1 MSRFGLGSISQK
13 LFGSK
18 TTMPELTS
26 LHEIVNL
33 QYGTAIALK
42 VYPTGGDGEKFD
54 VSYADLAGNV
64 ASVSNAME
72 SAGVGAGSI
81 ITLALPNSLEAV
93 VCFAALQSLGGT
105 ALFVDPDAS
114 EESIASSAQS
124 AGANVLISTKSEVC
138 ARIAQAMSLIH
149 WTVESSVGA
158 AEVVLDTQNGT
169 ISTPASGT
177 KDPSE
182 PAAII
187 SSRSQGIPTLL
198 PVSHTVVSS
207 AAKAF
212 TTTYNLDQT
221 NCTLLAHPVHSVHGL
236 LHLVSSLSSGG
247 CLILTPG
254 ESFVVSKLP
263 ELIQQD
269 GMNYLCVPAVDV
281 MKICTYTRE
290 VGSDASALEFVRSCP
305 GTIKTEVQT
314 LEEVLKTS
322 ILEAYGPAQASGIAT
337 AVVKEDKAVGT
348 QGKPVAGCQLRIF
361 DDNKEVSPVDV
372 EGDIAV
378 AGEMVAPVGYIGQST
393 LNEAALYTDAEGVV
407 WFLTG
412 DRGQIDSEGNLKVA
426 YDLLSQTSVLS
437 AAGAASFDLESR
449 KMTEVAGASARAAIF
464 ASSFPQKESDAMRK
478 ELEGADLTTSALVT
492 SALEGEDQA
501 YTGLVSGDMLRK
513 QALVLESLKDESRRM
528 VAEKDA
534 EDLRRANH
542 ELDLRAGRMN
552 SEREFMEDK
561 EVGIRK
567 KISQL
572 ISLSAAQQQFDE
584 ETRGDLLAKLSEV
597 SRLQAKYQEEFH
609 NDHKRSVDELA
620 TELNQLDAEIGQLSE
635 VIFLAKTAM
644 LSDKSSQPAI
654 VHLQTEDV
662 ENTAISAATQ
672 AKEAEQNAKDAVGT
686 TSKTNGMLAEAG
698 TLAVG
703 AGAAAASA
711 AVLANKSADAA
722 HDAGYLVPSRPERIV
737 QEFQAQVPT
746 GLDSVEK
753 RVRVEMADIERT
765 MAMHPS
771 VEKAVAFP
779 VSDGS
784 SAPEIAVA
792 VKTKPGARVTD
803 KWLKVHAQSIL
814 PTIAVPSKWYSIS
827 EIPVGATREDI
838 ASSNELVEFAAP
850 AQATAMA
857 V

>member
-18 TTMPELTS
+18 STVQELSS

-33 QYGTAIALK
+33 QFGTAIALK
-42 VYPTGGDGEKFD
+42 VYPTGGDGEKYD
-54 VSYADLAGNV
+54 VSYADLAGKV
-64 ASVSNAME
+64 ATVANAME

-124 AGANVLISTKSEVC
+124 AGASVLISTESEVY
-138 ARIAQAMSLIH
+138 ARIAQAISLIH
-149 WTVESSVGA
+149 WTVESAAGA
-158 AEVVLDTQNGT
+158 AEVVLHTQNGT
-169 ISTPASGT
+169 ISTAATGT

-182 PAAII
+182 AAAII
-187 SSRSQGIPTLL
+187 SSRSQGVPTLL
-198 PVSHTVVSS
+198 PLSHAVISS
-207 AAKAF
+207 AAKTF
-212 TTTYNLDQT
+212 TATYNLDQT
-221 NCTLLAHPVHSVHGL
+221 SCTLLAHPVHSVHGL

-254 ESFVVSKLP
+254 EAFVVSKLP

-281 MKICTYTRE
+281 MKLCTYTRE
-290 VGSDASALEFVRSCP
+290 VGSDASALNFVRSCP

-361 DDNKEVSPVDV
+361 DDNKEVAPVDV

-378 AGEMVAPVGYIGQST
+378 AGEMVAPVGYIDQST

-412 DRGQIDSEGNLKVA
+412 DRGQIDSEGNLRLA
-426 YDLLSQTSVLS
+426 YDILSQTSVMS

-501 YTGLVSGDMLRK
+501 YTGLVSGDILRK
-513 QALVLESLKDESRRM
+513 RELVLESLKDDSRRKI
-528 VAEKDA
+528 AEKDA

-542 ELDLRAGRMN
+542 ELDLRASRMN
-552 SEREFMEDK
+552 SEREFMEEK

-567 KISQL
+567 KISQYVL
-572 ISLSAAQQQFDE
+572 KSLWSH
-584 ETRGDLLAKLSEV
+584 V
-597 SRLQAKYQEEFH
+597 
-609 NDHKRSVDELA
+609 V
-620 TELNQLDAEIGQLSE
+620 EIL
-635 VIFLAKTAM
+635 
-644 LSDKSSQPAI
+644 
-654 VHLQTEDV
+654 
-662 ENTAISAATQ
+662 
-672 AKEAEQNAKDAVGT
+672 
-686 TSKTNGMLAEAG
+686 
-698 TLAVG
+698 
-703 AGAAAASA
+703 
-711 AVLANKSADAA
+711 
-722 HDAGYLVPSRPERIV
+722 
-737 QEFQAQVPT
+737 
-746 GLDSVEK
+746 
-753 RVRVEMADIERT
+753 
-765 MAMHPS
+765 
-771 VEKAVAFP
+771 
-779 VSDGS
+779 
-784 SAPEIAVA
+784 
-792 VKTKPGARVTD
+792 
-803 KWLKVHAQSIL
+803 
-814 PTIAVPSKWYSIS
+814 
-827 EIPVGATREDI
+827 
-838 ASSNELVEFAAP
+838 
-850 AQATAMA
+850 
-857 V
+857 